1 MQHGG
6 FTGNEPVRWL
16 TRLTNNCEVGPI
28 IYHYF
33 LAIGYGA
40 TYHGCVD
47 LTKRRSTWEKIVVV
61 VLLILD
67 QISSIMNWNT
77 FRLGLGLFGKPIK
90 RERERKK
97 KRLCF
102 KRIQWEFKR
111 WIQLESVVELFAV
124 VIVFAIFAIDL
135 VSTLAE
141 LISAEE
147 SQEKVAHIFLFE
159 IRGSHDS
166 NERKVKVVCTTSTQK
181 SPPERTHPRSII
193 CFIRRKAVRVLDSKV
208 NGYCD
213 LPESLVT
220 QVWMQQ
226 ISTIFFLSRCQNQCQ
241 NRIGVECAENMMNCS
256 WSSNSNWSSARCW
269 LEANRRRKKRSSHT
283 EKWLLCNE
291 TGWEIELLS
300 RKRRKGQFSVKRGR
314 RQGEWN
320 CKWIFFCW
328 HFGYFGYKNGRST
341 LCIG

>member
-1 MQHGG
+1 
-6 FTGNEPVRWL
+6 
-16 TRLTNNCEVGPI
+16 
-28 IYHYF
+28 
-33 LAIGYGA
+33 
-40 TYHGCVD
+40 
-47 LTKRRSTWEKIVVV
+47 
-61 VLLILD
+61 
-67 QISSIMNWNT
+67 MNPT
-77 FRLGLGLFGKPIK
+77 
-90 RERERKK
+90 
-97 KRLCF
+97 
-102 KRIQWEFKR
+102 Q
-111 WIQLESVVELFAV
+111 SVVELFAV

-226 ISTIFFLSRCQNQCQ
+226 ISTIFFCLVVRINV
-241 NRIGVECAENMMNCS
+241 RIGSASNVPRTWWTAVEAVT
-256 WSSNSNWSSARCW
+256 A
-269 LEANRRRKKRSSHT
+269 
-283 EKWLLCNE
+283 
-291 TGWEIELLS
+291 TGAA
-300 RKRRKGQFSVKRGR
+300 
-314 RQGEWN
+314 QGVDW
-320 CKWIFFCW
+320 KPTDAVR
-328 HFGYFGYKNGRST
+328 NGRHRLKTDCYVTKRDGKLS
-341 LCIG
+341 CWAANDPKANSQ

>member
-47 LTKRRSTWEKIVVV
+47 LTKRRLTWEKIVVV

-181 SPPERTHPRSII
+181 STPERTHPRSII

-220 QVWMQQ
+220 QVWMQH
-226 ISTIFFLSRCQNQCQ
+226 ISTIFFCLDVRINV
-241 NRIGVECAENMMNCS
+241 RIGLASNVPRTWWTAVEAVT
-256 WSSNSNWSSARCW
+256 A
-269 LEANRRRKKRSSHT
+269 
-283 EKWLLCNE
+283 
-291 TGWEIELLS
+291 TGAA
-300 RKRRKGQFSVKRGR
+300 
-314 RQGEWN
+314 QGVDW
-320 CKWIFFCW
+320 KPTDAVR
-328 HFGYFGYKNGRST
+328 NGRHT
-341 LCIG
+341 LKSDCYVTKRDGKLSCWAANDAKANSQ